1 MTLFSSINDCK
12 NDRINEY
19 DLLKEL
25 LSIVDSINLNELELK
40 EKIENE
46 LQRYNSFR
54 HRVLGIQKEKQ
65 GVTDVDIR
73 NYAKHILKQGSLSE
87 KRELLLCLRSRL
99 VIENK
104 KLRLE

>member
-1 MTLFSSINDCK
+1 MGIMDQ
-12 NDRINEY
+12 
-19 DLLKEL
+19 
-25 LSIVDSINLNELELK
+25 INLNELEIK
-40 EKIENE
+40 EKVENE

-65 GVTDVDIR
+65 EISDIDIR